1 MELEGMQGAGG
12 IPRGETLRD
21 WEEVA
26 SALLEDGLVL
36 TALELHAEL
45 LEMGKELSS
54 LRDYFSNPGN
64 FESAFPQPPTALLGS
79 DLGSYGVL
87 GCTYCLFKYTYS
99 ALYVYADTYMYNI
112 CVYNLC

>member
-1 MELEGMQGAGG
+1 MEPASDTPSAAAGG
-12 IPRGETLRD
+12 SSLNEGSRD

-26 SALLEDGLVL
+26 SALLEEGLVL

-45 LEMGKELSS
+45 LETGKELGS

-79 DLGSYGVL
+79 DLGMWALALFITCTILVHVHVL
-87 GCTYCLFKYTYS
+87 ILHMFLG
-99 ALYVYADTYMYNI
+99 
-112 CVYNLC
+112 

>member
-1 MELEGMQGAGG
+1 MSSVKMEPASDTPSAAAGSS
-12 IPRGETLRD
+12 PLKENSRD

-26 SALLEDGLVL
+26 SALLEEGLVL

-45 LEMGKELSS
+45 LEAGKELAS

-79 DLGSYGVL
+79 DLGMW
-87 GCTYCLFKYTYS
+87 
-99 ALYVYADTYMYNI
+99 ALALST
-112 CVYNLC
+112 